1 MGESAIEGDLLCSLP
16 LLLCFCEAV
25 RRRGEQAR
33 ARASRRREPEAPS
46 RAKTVLS
53 STVRLVTPLLG
64 CPSS

>member
-33 ARASRRREPEAPS
+33 ARASRRREPEAS
-46 RAKTVLS
+46 FTREDGTVQYRTS
-53 STVRLVTPLLG
+53 GKRGPK
-64 CPSS
+64 